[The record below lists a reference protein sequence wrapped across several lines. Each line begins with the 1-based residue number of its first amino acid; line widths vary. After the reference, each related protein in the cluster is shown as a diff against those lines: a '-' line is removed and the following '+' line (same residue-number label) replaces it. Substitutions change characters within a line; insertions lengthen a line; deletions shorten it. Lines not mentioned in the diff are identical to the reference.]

1 MLQLEKWHSNSG
13 KNCCN
18 AQAWRLLMVEKR
30 FIFMDSIINE
40 LIRLDRKAKDAIE
53 AAQQQRDEAKQQ
65 LAQHKEE
72 LLNNATC
79 NIQDEIYQERQ
90 KLNDELNTKL
100 KTLETNFSENEKRI
114 DEAFAQNFDAFVKSI
129 TTACLT
135 ASKTV

>member
-1 MLQLEKWHSNSG
+1 
-13 KNCCN
+13 
-18 AQAWRLLMVEKR
+18 
-30 FIFMDSIINE
+30 MDSIINE

-100 KTLETNFSENEKRI
+100 KTLETDFSENEKRI